1 MKERI
6 KEELVLASLSKAIQ
20 GAVIGV
26 LLSDEILRK
35 LIGKTEEISQT
46 VLKGWQQ
53 FENAIKVI
61 PTLEI
66 TQSRESQLGMD
77 WEEEERLRRLDD
89 GGRKSL
95 KRSLEWLE

>member
-6 KEELVLASLSKAIQ
+6 KEELVLASLTKAIQ
-20 GAVIGV
+20 GTVIGV
-26 LLSDEILRK
+26 LLCDEILRK

-53 FENAIKVI
+53 FENAIKII
-61 PTLEI
+61 PILKI

-77 WEEEERLRRLDD
+77 WEEKERLERLND
-89 GGRKSL
+89 GGRESL
-95 KRSLEWLE
+95 KRSLE